1 MQKVTS
7 PRRLLS
13 PKKST
18 CPLRQ
23 ADPPD
28 PEARDRQQRA
38 YLDACVDLHRLLGV
52 RLGWKISGH
61 YRRGGAA
68 HSCVDGNEAWRRRED
83 VCAIRTNG
91 VDKWPVTNST

>member
-7 PRRLLS
+7 PRSLLS

-23 ADPPD
+23 ADPPG

-38 YLDACVDLHRLLGV
+38 YLDACVDLHRLLG
-52 RLGWKISGH
+52 RAPWLEDIWTLSA
-61 YRRGGAA
+61 RR
-68 HSCVDGNEAWRRRED
+68 SRPF
-83 VCAIRTNG
+83 VC
-91 VDKWPVTNST
+91 